1 MAAQIKPTKKDSPAI
16 HHGANRDNKPAKAYA
31 KPHTMTGKTI
41 SVRDSMNNGGFR
53 PDPNTM
59 TAGQFLPGEQPV
71 PRVSMGD
78 RIREPKTEGITMRGH
93 GAAVKGI
100 KSRGPMA

>member
-1 MAAQIKPTKKDSPAI
+1 MATMVKPTKKNSPAI
-16 HHGANRDNKPAKAYA
+16 HHGANRDNGPAEMYDKRGTNV
-31 KPHTMTGKTI
+31 KE
-41 SVRDSMNNGGFR
+41 SLNNGGFR

-59 TAGQFLPGEQPV
+59 RADEVVPGGEPAR
-71 PRVSMGD
+71 RVSVGN
-78 RIREPKTEGITMRGH
+78 RIRGPKTDGITMRGH

>member
-1 MAAQIKPTKKDSPAI
+1 MATLVKPTTKNSPAI
-16 HHGANRDNKPAKAYA
+16 HQGANKDNGPASKYA
-31 KPHTMTGKTI
+31 ARGTDLST
-41 SVRDSMNNGGFR
+41 SMNGGGYR

-59 TAGQFLPGEQPV
+59 RANEFVPGQQPT
-71 PRVSMGD
+71 PRVSLGD
-78 RIREPKTEGITMRGH
+78 RIRKPKEDGIVMRGH